1 MGRRYEPQRALGL
14 AIRAARAEAG
24 LTQAQLAR
32 AANLNKTWISHI
44 ESGRVN
50 PAYGTL
56 RRIASALHVHLS
68 ALIARGE
75 ELEEHGVA

>member
-1 MGRRYEPQRALGL
+1 MGRRYEPQQALGL
-14 AIRAARAEAG
+14 AIRQTRERAG
-24 LTQAQLAR
+24 LTQAQLAD

-56 RRIASALHVHLS
+56 RRIATALDVDLS
-68 ALIARGE
+68 SLTAEAEAIETKGRP
-75 ELEEHGVA
+75 